1 MKLQICFNFL
11 DTIVMGNILE
21 WNQKLKRAAVNKLFK
36 FSNPGTVLE
45 QIIKDKAYQ
54 FKDGFYNL
62 SISGSYRLGME
73 VKSLG
78 NGSYVVCVYEPRLTH
93 QSGIDYTLKYHFA
106 YIGEKQPFEDLLV
119 NCEKPY
125 TTVFNNFTNRDL
137 FDNGVSLDFLINEG
151 EVTSSVKHYLEEL
164 KTKHTV
170 TPETKIQSE
179 SEEDIVYYIAPMG
192 GKVLDENSTQ
202 VKLAFY
208 NRPNNFDF
216 EQGIHNKYTFTQFEL
231 EEVKDLLSDREI
243 SEVQYLDPRIVKF
256 LQAAEVT
263 YSDRSLVSSIKMSV
277 VDDIC
282 TVSFDLDTDVPE
294 HIRAKF
300 IRHMFNK
307 YLARYSDVVFI
318 NPNVEQVYNFK
329 ISDGENI
336 RYIVLCL
343 LRLKIWLRYQMGDS
357 PFKYASKPKEVK
369 ENKPVSRPKKIVED
383 QIQPRLSFEE
393 SKLKSSIQVKED
405 SDTSFQDTLAE
416 IHKDLLA
423 TAEVT
428 KVSEIIFQI
437 EELISKFQDTFN
449 FLPDTYTLSQLTLK
463 GIDKEHLQI
472 QIFDDMSYDDLYS
485 LASALNLNHKPA
497 REFNEYM
504 NLFLSHVF
512 GNTR

>member
-21 WNQKLKRAAVNKLFK
+21 WDQKLKRAAVSKLFK
-36 FSNPGTVLE
+36 FSNPGTVIE

-93 QSGIDYTLKYHFA
+93 QSGIEHTLKYHFA

-125 TTVFNNFTNRDL
+125 TIVFNNFTNRDL
-137 FDNGVSLDFLINEG
+137 FNDGVSLDFLINEG
-151 EVTSSVKHYLEEL
+151 EVTSSVKRYLEEL

-179 SEEDIVYYIAPMG
+179 SEEDIVYYIAPIG
-192 GKVLDENSTQ
+192 GKVLDENSTL
-202 VKLAFY
+202 VRLAFY

-216 EQGIHNKYTFTQFEL
+216 EQVIHNRCTFTQPEL
-231 EEVKDLLSDREI
+231 EICKTLLSDREV
-243 SEVQYLDPRIVKF
+243 SEIQYLDSRIVKF
-256 LQAAEVT
+256 LQLAEVT
-263 YSDRSLVSSIKMSV
+263 YSDKLLVSSIKMNV
-277 VDDIC
+277 QDDIC
-282 TVSFDLDTDVPE
+282 TVSFDLDTDVSE

-300 IRHMFNK
+300 IRYMFNK
-307 YLARYSDVVFI
+307 YLAKYSDVVFI
-318 NPNVEQVYNFK
+318 NPNAKQVYNFK

-343 LRLKIWLRYQMGDS
+343 LRLKIWLNYQTGKI
-357 PFKYASKPKEVK
+357 PFSYASKPEEIKES
-369 ENKPVSRPKKIVED
+369 KPLGRPKKIVEE
-383 QIQPRLSFEE
+383 QTQPRLSFEE
-393 SKLKSSIQVKED
+393 SKLKED
-405 SDTSFQDTLAE
+405 PDTSFQDTLKE
-416 IHKDLLA
+416 IHKDALA
-423 TAEVT
+423 AAEVT
-428 KVSEIIFQI
+428 MVSKIIFQI

-449 FLPDTYTLSQLTLK
+449 FLPDAYTLSQLTLK

-485 LASALNLNHKPA
+485 LASALDLNHKPA